1 MYRLSN
7 LLRFSLFIALF
18 FMGVSTSAVYAQNIP
33 AKTATAKVTQESI
46 ISAELAV
53 SGMTCQM
60 GCADGIDRKLK
71 KTAGIISSS
80 TKLESGICKVSF
92 DKTKISLPEIIQI
105 IKDRGYEAKD
115 VTKKS

>member
-1 MYRLSN
+1 MYHLSN
-7 LLRFSLFIALF
+7 LLRFSFFIVLF
-18 FMGVSTSAVYAQNIP
+18 FMGVTSSAVYAQNTP
-33 AKTATAKVTQESI
+33 AKKTTEKVAQESI
-46 ISAELAV
+46 VSAELSV
-53 SGMTCQM
+53 SGMTCQI

-80 TKLESGICKVSF
+80 TKLETGICKVSF
-92 DKTKISLPEIIQI
+92 DKTKITVPEIIQI